1 MTRHLAPALRL
12 MLLLTLLL
20 GVVYP
25 VVLTGLCQ
33 WWFPWQANGS
43 LLDRNGQVVGSTL
56 IGQVFTSPEYF
67 HGRPSSAGAGYDGS
81 ASGASNLGP
90 TSAQLLGGEVE
101 DGKVVFDGIRLRVLR
116 YCLENG
122 IGFTS
127 SQPLNRFRRGDG
139 TLDAVQLIAAFRE
152 PDAGDARRSRAEPR
166 ASQWHALIITP
177 AQPLPADA
185 VTGSGSGLDPDI
197 SPANARLQ
205 APRVARARGVAV
217 AQIERLIA
225 RYTQAPAFGLLGDAR
240 VNVLALNLALDRQAG
255 PGASP

>member
-12 MLLLTLLL
+12 LWLLSLLL

-25 VVLTGLCQ
+25 VVLTGLCR

-56 IGQVFTSPEYF
+56 IGQVFTRPEYF

-90 TSAQLLGGEVE
+90 TSAQLLEGEVE

-122 IGFTS
+122 IGFAS
-127 SQPLNRFRRGDG
+127 SQPLDRFRRSDG
-139 TLDAVQLIAAFRE
+139 TLDAVKLIEAFRD
-152 PDAGDARRSRAEPR
+152 PG
-166 ASQWHALIITP
+166 HALTITP

-240 VNVLALNLALDRQAG
+240 VNVLELNLALGRGGGPLAG
-255 PGASP
+255 Q